1 MQLGIRLHDIHTKL
15 GPEFQ
20 TMEKRAQTAREEGFT
35 CVHLAYSKV
44 IKGYTF
50 DDCALTEGLAKYTRR
65 VFEGQGL
72 DVAVL
77 GCYLNLAHPDPEKLR
92 EIQSRYYG
100 HLRVASLLGAGVVG
114 TETGAPNAQY
124 KMDANTHSEEAL
136 ETFIRGL
143 APVVERAE
151 KCGVMMAIEPV
162 WKHIVYSPDRAVKVL
177 EAIQSPNLRIIFDPV
192 NLLYPGNLD
201 ERDKVIGE
209 AMEKLCDRIAVVHLK
224 DCVPDG
230 DDLKSIAAG
239 TGVMDY
245 REILK
250 FMKAR
255 KPYIHATL
263 ENTTDE
269 NAVSSRMYLQEI
281 YDGL

>member
-77 GCYLNLAHPDPEKLR
+77 GCYLNLAHPDPDKLK

-136 ETFIRGL
+136 DTFIRGL

-151 KCGVMMAIEPV
+151 KCGVTMAIEPV

-201 ERDKVIGE
+201 ERGKVIGE
-209 AMEKLCDRIAVVHLK
+209 AIEKLCDRIAVVHLK

-245 REILK
+245 KEILK
-250 FMKAR
+250 FIKAR
-255 KPYIHATL
+255 KPYIHTTL

>member
-1 MQLGIRLHDIHTKL
+1 M
-15 GPEFQ
+15 
-20 TMEKRAQTAREEGFT
+20 
-35 CVHLAYSKV
+35 

-50 DDCALTEGLAKYTRR
+50 DDCALTEGLAKYTKR

-77 GCYLNLAHPDPEKLR
+77 GCYLNLAHPDPEKLK

-136 ETFIRGL
+136 DAFIRGL
-143 APVVERAE
+143 EPVVERAE
-151 KCGVMMAIEPV
+151 KCGVTMAIEPV

-192 NLLYPGNLD
+192 NILYPGNLD
-201 ERDKVIGE
+201 DRDKVIGE
-209 AMEKLCDRIAVVHLK
+209 AIEKLGDRIAVVHLK
-224 DCVPDG
+224 DCVLNG

-255 KPYIHATL
+255 KPYIHTTL

-269 NAVSSRMYLQEI
+269 NAVSSRVFLQEL
-281 YDGL
+281 YDSI

>member
-1 MQLGIRLHDIHTKL
+1 MQLGIRLHDIHAKL

-50 DDCALTEGLAKYTRR
+50 DDCALTEGLAKYTKR

-77 GCYLNLAHPDPEKLR
+77 GCYLNLAHPDPDKLK

-151 KCGVMMAIEPV
+151 KCGVTMAIEPV

-250 FMKAR
+250 FIKAR
-255 KPYIHATL
+255 KPYIHTTL